1 MSGFRHKTVSQHQFS
16 MVPRGSVPRSQFLM
30 SQRMK
35 TTFDASYLVPM
46 YCEEMLPGDRFN
58 VNATFFCR
66 LSTPTT
72 PFMDMLVF
80 ETFYFFAPLRLLWT
94 NFEKFMGFQENP
106 GDSISYLVPTAD
118 SPAGGYSI
126 TTLQDYFGLATAGQV
141 TPITGVLTHNVL
153 PLRAYNQIY
162 NQWFRDQNLIN
173 SLTVDK
179 GDGPDV
185 TSYVIQKSAKRHDYF
200 TSSLP
205 FLQKGTAVPI
215 PIGSTAPVKT
225 GSVSGA
231 PTGAQLTM
239 QMRRADTGA
248 AGSASVLAGLG
259 ADGTSLQFGTNAL
272 TAAVTGLYPQ
282 NLYADLSAATAANIN
297 QFRQAF
303 MVQMFLET
311 NARGGTRYVEVIWNH
326 FGVQP
331 QDYRLN
337 RCEYIGGGSSP
348 VGVTAIATTAD
359 SASHPVGQLGAFGS
373 MVGHNH
379 GFTYSAMEHG
389 YVIGIMRVRSEV
401 TYQQGVRRHWFRST
415 LYDFYD
421 PAFAHLGEQSVL
433 MRELYFLGTGAPDV
447 VVFGY
452 QERWAEYR
460 YTPSYITSK
469 FRSTATGTLD
479 YWHLAQKFTATPTLN
494 QTFIT
499 DVTSQTLERAL
510 AAGSAATGAQFL
522 CDAVF
527 ENRAARPLPLYS
539 VPGLGSRF

>member
-16 MVPRGSVPRSQFLM
+16 AVPRGSVPRASFVM

-46 YCEEMLPGDRFN
+46 YVEEMLPGDRFN

-72 PFMDMLVF
+72 PFMDLLTF

-94 NFEKFMGFQENP
+94 NFPKFMGEQDSP
-106 GDSISYLVPTAD
+106 GDSISYLVPYQD
-118 SPAGGYSI
+118 SPAGGYSP
-126 TTLQDYFGLATAGQV
+126 TTVQDYMGLPTTGQM
-141 TPITGVLTHNVL
+141 TPITGILRHNVL

-162 NQWFRDQNLIN
+162 NQWFRDQNLIA
-173 SLTVDK
+173 STTVDK
-179 GDGPDV
+179 SDGPDV

-200 TSSLP
+200 TSALP
-205 FLQKGTAVPI
+205 FLQKGTAVSMPL
-215 PIGSTAPVKT
+215 GTSAPV
-225 GSVSGA
+225 VPA
-231 PTGAQLTM
+231 VP
-239 QMRRADTGA
+239 
-248 AGSASVLAGLG
+248 
-259 ADGTSLQFGTNAL
+259 GTSRPDFSWAGGGATNVPLRGTGGGVATTWAADPVITGNAL
-272 TAAVTGLYPQ
+272 WGNTQLI
-282 NLYADLSAATAANIN
+282 ADLSTATAASIN

-311 NARGGTRYVEVIWNH
+311 NARGGSRYVEIIWNH

-331 QDYRLN
+331 QDFRLQ
-337 RCEYIGGGSSP
+337 RPEYIGGGSSP
-348 VGVTAIATTAD
+348 VSVTAIATTAD
-359 SASHPVGQLGAFGS
+359 SVSHPVGQLGAMGT

-389 YVIGIMRVRSEV
+389 YVIGIMRVRAEV
-401 TYQQGVRRHWFRST
+401 TYQQGVRRHWYRST

-421 PAFAHLGEQSVL
+421 PAFAHLGEQSIL
-433 MRELYFLGTGAPDV
+433 MRELYVVGTGAPDL

-460 YTPSYITSK
+460 YTPSYITGY
-469 FRSTATGTLD
+469 FRSTVTGTLD
-479 YWHLAQKFTATPTLN
+479 RWHLAQKFTATPALN

-510 AAGSAATGAQFL
+510 VAGALATGQQFL
-522 CDAVF
+522 LDAVF